1 MRRLP
6 FFLVL
11 FALLLAGQVLLHYHG
26 IYTAPPTAAHDVTGI
41 EIPRA
46 SPTPFTDRYE
56 VRGGTVLLD
65 MAHENAYT
73 PTELGS
79 LLARITARGYGLEYL
94 EEKEELGKKLRYAD
108 ALVVIA
114 PMEPFGPEE
123 MALIRQFVEKGGRVV
138 LVADPTR
145 EMDMRG
151 ISTTL
156 GVVFEDDYLYNLKEN
171 DGNFRNIYIKDFR
184 ENAITRGLGK
194 IALYTASSVTS
205 DGGIAF
211 TDENTF
217 SSVLEGKRGLS
228 PMALTVDSRVLA
240 LGDLTFLIEPY
251 DTVADNPRLISNIAD
266 FLTTAE
272 RVHRLPDFPYYF
284 QKEVDIITPDASLVK
299 AGIKLR
305 AVMRDADIEARLV
318 DTENTS
324 RDTVLLGLYSDP
336 VRASTYLDPRN
347 VTIMGGKVKVG
358 GIGVMET
365 KETAFIAL
373 VEDGGRTVL
382 IILSGSAEG
391 VEKAVEA
398 LDSGKVEENL
408 LTDSMGLVAVNAGEK
423 KPPATT
429 APPKNSTSQK

>member
-1 MRRLP
+1 MRRLF
-6 FFLVL
+6 FFLAL
-11 FALLLAGQVLLHYHG
+11 FVLLLAGQGLLHYRG

-46 SPTPFTDRYE
+46 SPTPFTDSYE
-56 VRGGTVLLD
+56 VRSGTVLLD

-73 PTELGS
+73 PTELGA
-79 LLARITARGYGLEYL
+79 LLARITARGYGLEYV
-94 EEKEELGKKLRYAD
+94 EKKEELGKKLRYAD

-114 PMEPFGPEE
+114 PKKPFGPEE
-123 MALIRQFVEKGGRVV
+123 MALIRHFVEKGGRV
-138 LVADPTR
+138 LLAADPTR
-145 EMDMRG
+145 ERDMRG

-156 GVVFEDDYLYNLKEN
+156 GVIFEDDYLYNLKEN
-171 DGNFRNIYIKDFR
+171 DGNFRNIYIRNFQ
-184 ENAITRGLGK
+184 ESAITRGLGK
-194 IALYTASSVTS
+194 VALYTASSVTS
-205 DGGIAF
+205 EGGIAF

-217 SSVLEGKRGLS
+217 SSALEGKRGLS
-228 PMALTVDSRVLA
+228 PMALTMDSRVLA

-272 RVHRLPDFPYYF
+272 RRHRLPDFPYYF
-284 QKEVDIITPDASLVK
+284 RKEVDIITPDAPLVK

-305 AVMRDADIEARLV
+305 AVMREADIKARLV
-318 DTENTS
+318 DAENRS

-336 VRASTYLDPRN
+336 VQASTYLDPRN

-358 GIGVMET
+358 GIGEMET
-365 KETAFIAL
+365 KETAFIVL
-373 VEDGGRTVL
+373 VEERGRTVL
-382 IILSGSAEG
+382 VILSGSADG

-408 LTDSMGLVAVNAGEK
+408 LSDSMGLVAIKEAEK
-423 KPPATT
+423 T
-429 APPKNSTSQK
+429 PPKNATVQK

>member
-6 FFLVL
+6 FFLAL
-11 FALLLAGQVLLHYHG
+11 FVLLLAGQGLLYYRG
-26 IYTAPPTAAHDVTGI
+26 VYTAPPTAAHDVTGI
-41 EIPRA
+41 EVPRA
-46 SPTPFTDRYE
+46 SPTPFADSYE

-171 DGNFRNIYIKDFR
+171 DGNFRNIYIRDFR

-194 IALYTASSVTS
+194 VALYTASSVTS

-272 RVHRLPDFPYYF
+272 RRHRLPDFPYYF
-284 QKEVDIITPDASLVK
+284 QKEVEIITPDASLVK
-299 AGIKLR
+299 AGIRLR

-318 DTENTS
+318 DTENRS

-336 VRASTYLDPRN
+336 VQASTYLDLRN

-365 KETAFIAL
+365 KETAFIVL
-373 VEDGGRTVL
+373 VEEQGRTVL
-382 IILSGSAEG
+382 VILSGSADG